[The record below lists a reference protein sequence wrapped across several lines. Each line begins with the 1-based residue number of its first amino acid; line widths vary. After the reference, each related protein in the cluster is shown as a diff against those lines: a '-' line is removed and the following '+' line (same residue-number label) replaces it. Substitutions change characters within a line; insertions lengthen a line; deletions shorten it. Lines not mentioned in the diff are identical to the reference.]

1 MRGRG
6 RVWGEGKCA
15 SMSIGRSRYNVFEQ
29 RFFDSSTC
37 RIPSKTQRSAANCR
51 SCAMASLR
59 RFVNQLG
66 ERDNVDQVFLVA
78 DKQLRAN
85 RNGNLYLQLR
95 LTDKTGSLTGMLWNA
110 SDQLFN
116 SVATGNYLRVAGT
129 TQLYNGQLQM
139 IVTRIE
145 PADPRSVNDQDFVM
159 VSGEEIDRLA
169 ARLTELLRGVKND
182 HLRRLAECFLGDEQ
196 FMGKFTTAPAGIKNH
211 HAYRGGLL
219 AHVVSLMEVC
229 RVVAP
234 LYPELD
240 SDMLLLGAFLHDAGK
255 IDELTYDRE
264 FGYSDAGQL
273 IGHVVMVLSTV
284 EDKIAESETMAGEK
298 FPEELALRLK
308 HIIVS
313 HHGEYEY
320 GSPKL
325 PMTLEAIAL
334 HLLDNLDAKL
344 YSVGQILREDA
355 AGDSS
360 WTSYNQALGRKF
372 FKGQGSKED

>member
-1 MRGRG
+1 
-6 RVWGEGKCA
+6 
-15 SMSIGRSRYNVFEQ
+15 MS
-29 RFFDSSTC
+29 
-37 RIPSKTQRSAANCR
+37 A
-51 SCAMASLR
+51 LR

-66 ERDNVDQVFLVA
+66 ERENIDQVFLVA

-95 LTDKTGSLTGMLWNA
+95 LMDKTGSLTGMLWNA
-110 SDQLFN
+110 NDGVFN
-116 SVATGNYLRVAGT
+116 SVETGNYLRVAGT
-129 TQLYNGQLQM
+129 TQVYNGQLQM

-145 PADPRSVNDQDFVM
+145 PTDPRQIDEQDFVT
-159 VSGEEIDRLA
+159 VSSEEIDRLA
-169 ARLTELLRGVKND
+169 TRLSELLRAMTNA
-182 HLRRLAECFLGDEQ
+182 HLRNLAECFLADDE
-196 FMGKFTTAPAGIKNH
+196 FMTKFTTAPAGIKNH

-219 AHVVSLMEVC
+219 AHVISLMEVC

-240 SDMLLLGAFLHDAGK
+240 SDLLLMGAFLHDAGK
-255 IDELTYDRE
+255 TDELTYERE

-273 IGHVVMVLSTV
+273 IGHVVMMLGTV
-284 EDKIAESETMAGEK
+284 EDKVAESERLAGEK
-298 FPEELALRLK
+298 FPEELLLRLK
-308 HIIVS
+308 HMIIS

-344 YSVGQILREDA
+344 YSVAQIMKEDA
-355 AGDSS
+355 GGESA

-372 FKGQGSKED
+372 FKGAGAANAERGTRKGD

>member
-1 MRGRG
+1 
-6 RVWGEGKCA
+6 
-15 SMSIGRSRYNVFEQ
+15 
-29 RFFDSSTC
+29 
-37 RIPSKTQRSAANCR
+37 
-51 SCAMASLR
+51 MASLR

-66 ERDNVDQVFLVA
+66 ERDSIDQVFLVA

-110 SDQLFN
+110 TDNLFN
-116 SVATGNYLRVAGT
+116 SVETGNYLRVAGT
-129 TQLYNGQLQM
+129 TQHYNGQLQM
-139 IVTRIE
+139 IITRVE
-145 PADPRSVNDQDFVM
+145 PTDPRQVDEQDFVT
-159 VSGEEIDRLA
+159 VSGEEIDKLA
-169 ARLTELLRGVKND
+169 ARLTELLRGITNS
-182 HLRRLAECFLGDEQ
+182 HLRNLAECFLADEE
-196 FMGKFTTAPAGIKNH
+196 FLGKFIMAPAGIKNH

-219 AHVVSLMEVC
+219 AHVVSLMETC

-240 SDMLLLGAFLHDAGK
+240 SDLLLLGAFLHDAGK
-255 IDELTYDRE
+255 IDELTYERE

-273 IGHVVMVLSTV
+273 IGHVVMILSTI
-284 EDKIAESETMAGEK
+284 EDKIAESERTAGEK
-298 FPEELALRLK
+298 FPAELCLRLK
-308 HIIVS
+308 HLIVS
-313 HHGEYEY
+313 HHGEYQF

-344 YSVGQILREDA
+344 YSVAQLLKEDA
-355 AGDSS
+355 SGDSS

-372 FKGQGSKED
+372 FKGNAEKK

>member
-1 MRGRG
+1 M
-6 RVWGEGKCA
+6 
-15 SMSIGRSRYNVFEQ
+15 
-29 RFFDSSTC
+29 
-37 RIPSKTQRSAANCR
+37 P
-51 SCAMASLR
+51 SLR
-59 RFVNQLG
+59 RYINQLA
-66 ERDNVDQVFLVA
+66 ERENIDQVFLVA

-110 SDQLFN
+110 SDNVFN
-116 SVATGNYLRVAGT
+116 SVQTGNYLRVAGM
-129 TQLYNGQLQM
+129 TQVYNGQLQM

-145 PADPRSVNDQDFVM
+145 PSDPRQIDEQDFVA
-159 VSGEEIDRLA
+159 VSSEEVERLA
-169 ARLTELLRGVKND
+169 QRLMELLRGVQNP
-182 HLRRLAECFLGDEQ
+182 HLRNLAECFLADDE
-196 FMGKFTTAPAGIKNH
+196 FMGKFTTAPAGVKNH

-219 AHVVSLMEVC
+219 AHVVSLMEAC

-240 SDMLLLGAFLHDAGK
+240 ADLLQMGAFLHDAGK
-255 IDELTYDRE
+255 IDELVYDRE
-264 FGYSDAGQL
+264 LGYSDEGQL
-273 IGHVVMVLSTV
+273 IGHVVMILGTV
-284 EDKIAESETMAGEK
+284 EDKVAESERLSGEK
-298 FPEELALRLK
+298 FPAELLLRLK

-344 YSVGQILREDA
+344 YSVAQIMKEDA
-355 AGDSS
+355 GGDSA

-372 FKGQGSKED
+372 FKGSGGKGSGVKGQESK

>member
-1 MRGRG
+1 MP
-6 RVWGEGKCA
+6 A
-15 SMSIGRSRYNVFEQ
+15 
-29 RFFDSSTC
+29 
-37 RIPSKTQRSAANCR
+37 
-51 SCAMASLR
+51 LR
-59 RFVNQLG
+59 RYVNQLG
-66 ERDNVDQVFLVA
+66 ERENIDQVFLVA

-95 LTDKTGSLTGMLWNA
+95 LMDKSGSLTGMLWNA
-110 SDQLFN
+110 TDSVFN
-116 SVATGNYLRVAGT
+116 SVDIGNYLRVAGT

-145 PADPRSVNDQDFVM
+145 PADTRQIDEQDFVT
-159 VSGEEIDRLA
+159 VSTEEIDRLGK
-169 ARLTELLRGVKND
+169 RLTELLRGMRNM
-182 HLRRLAECFLGDEQ
+182 HLRNLAECFLADEE

-240 SDMLLLGAFLHDAGK
+240 MDLLLMGAFLHDAGK

-284 EDKIAESETMAGEK
+284 EDKVAESERLASDK
-298 FPEELALRLK
+298 FPDELLLRLK

-344 YSVGQILREDA
+344 YSVAQIMKEDA
-355 AGDSS
+355 GGDSA
-360 WTSYNQALGRKF
+360 WTSYNQSLGRKF
-372 FKGQGSKED
+372 FKGKSE

>member
-1 MRGRG
+1 
-6 RVWGEGKCA
+6 
-15 SMSIGRSRYNVFEQ
+15 MS
-29 RFFDSSTC
+29 
-37 RIPSKTQRSAANCR
+37 
-51 SCAMASLR
+51 SLR
-59 RFVNQLG
+59 RFINQLG
-66 ERDNVDQVFLVA
+66 ERENIDQVFLVA

-110 SDQLFN
+110 TDSTFN
-116 SVATGNYLRVAGT
+116 SVESGNYLRVAGT
-129 TQLYNGQLQM
+129 TQLYNGQMQM

-145 PADPRSVNDQDFVM
+145 PADAGKIDEQDFAM
-159 VSGEEIDRLA
+159 VSGEEIDKLA
-169 ARLTELLRGVKND
+169 ARLVELLRGIKNV
-182 HLRRLAECFLGDEQ
+182 HLRNLAQCFLADEH

-240 SDMLLLGAFLHDAGK
+240 ADMLLVGAFLHDAGK
-255 IDELTYDRE
+255 TDELVYERE

-273 IGHVVMVLSTV
+273 IGHVVMVLSTL
-284 EDKIAESETMAGEK
+284 EDKIAESDRMAAER
-298 FPEELALRLK
+298 FPPELALRLK
-308 HIIVS
+308 HLIVS
-313 HHGEYEY
+313 HHGEYQY

-334 HLLDNLDAKL
+334 HLLDNLDAKI
-344 YSVGQILREDA
+344 YSVAQILREDVGSESA
-355 AGDSS
+355 
-360 WTSYNQALGRKF
+360 WTSYNQSLGRKF
-372 FKGQGSKED
+372 FKGASTNG

>member
-1 MRGRG
+1 MP
-6 RVWGEGKCA
+6 A
-15 SMSIGRSRYNVFEQ
+15 
-29 RFFDSSTC
+29 
-37 RIPSKTQRSAANCR
+37 
-51 SCAMASLR
+51 LR
-59 RFVNQLG
+59 RYVNQLG
-66 ERDNVDQVFLVA
+66 ERENIDQVFLVA

-110 SDQLFN
+110 TDGVFN
-116 SVATGNYLRVAGT
+116 SVETGNYLRVAGT
-129 TQLYNGQLQM
+129 TQTYNGQLQM

-145 PADPRSVNDQDFVM
+145 PADSGKIDEQDFVT
-159 VSGEEIDRLA
+159 VSSEEIDRLGL
-169 ARLTELLRGVKND
+169 RLTELLRGMKNS
-182 HLRRLAECFLGDEQ
+182 HLLSLAECFLADTE
-196 FMGKFTTAPAGIKNH
+196 FMGKFTEAPAGIKNH

-234 LYPELD
+234 LYAELD
-240 SDMLLLGAFLHDAGK
+240 LDMLLMGAFLHDAGK
-255 IDELTYDRE
+255 IDELVYDRE

-273 IGHVVMVLSTV
+273 IGHIVMVLSTV
-284 EDKIAESETMAGEK
+284 EDKVAESEQLAGEK
-298 FPEELALRLK
+298 FPEELLLRLK
-308 HIIVS
+308 HLIVS

-344 YSVGQILREDA
+344 YSVAQIMKEDA
-355 AGDSS
+355 SGESA
-360 WTSYNQALGRKF
+360 WTSYNQSLGRKF
-372 FKGQGSKED
+372 FKGKPAGSA

>member
-1 MRGRG
+1 M
-6 RVWGEGKCA
+6 
-15 SMSIGRSRYNVFEQ
+15 
-29 RFFDSSTC
+29 
-37 RIPSKTQRSAANCR
+37 P
-51 SCAMASLR
+51 SLR
-59 RFVNQLG
+59 RYVNQLS
-66 ERDNVDQVFLVA
+66 ERENIDQVFLVA

-110 SDQLFN
+110 SDNIFN
-116 SVATGNYLRVAGT
+116 SVETGNYLRVAGT
-129 TQLYNGQLQM
+129 TQIYNGQLQM

-145 PADPRSVNDQDFVM
+145 PTDPRQIDEQDFVT
-159 VSGEEIDRLA
+159 VSTEEMDRLGQ
-169 ARLTELLRGVKND
+169 RLAEMLRGVRNV
-182 HLRRLAECFLGDEQ
+182 HLRNLAECFLADEQ

-234 LYPELD
+234 LYPDLD
-240 SDMLLLGAFLHDAGK
+240 SDLLLLGAFLHDAGK

-264 FGYSDAGQL
+264 LGYSDEGQL
-273 IGHVVMVLSTV
+273 IGHVVMIISTV
-284 EDKIAESETMAGEK
+284 EDKVAESERLSQEK
-298 FPEELALRLK
+298 FPAELLLRLK
-308 HIIVS
+308 HLIIS
-313 HHGEYEY
+313 HHGEYEF

-344 YSVGQILREDA
+344 YSVAQILKEDV
-355 AGDSS
+355 GSDSN
-360 WTSYNQALGRKF
+360 WTSFNQSLGRKF
-372 FKGQGSKED
+372 FKGQRTPTP